1 MYKGKKEIKLSKL
14 KKLNFLLQKIM
25 SRLLGKLA
33 SNYPSRL
40 TLLNQKPIIL
50 EPITIHSPNLIFRR
64 ELKVK
69 AGAGAGAGKGKKGAA
84 MVKPKLEVETD
95 AHKE

>member
-1 MYKGKKEIKLSKL
+1 
-14 KKLNFLLQKIM
+14 M
-25 SRLLGKLA
+25 SRLLGRLT
-33 SNYPSRL
+33 SSYSSRL
-40 TLLNQKPIIL
+40 TILNQKPIIL
-50 EPITIHSPNLIFRR
+50 EPIIIASPNLISRR

-69 AGAGAGAGKGKKGAA
+69 AGAGAGAKAGKKGAT

>member
-1 MYKGKKEIKLSKL
+1 M
-14 KKLNFLLQKIM
+14 M
-25 SRLLGKLA
+25 SRLLGRLT
-33 SNYPSRL
+33 SSYSSRL
-40 TLLNQKPIIL
+40 TILNQKPIIL
-50 EPITIHSPNLIFRR
+50 EPVTIASTNLISRR

-69 AGAGAGAGKGKKGAA
+69 AGAGAKAAGGKKGAT